1 MHYALDGASLLRL
14 PFSRRR
20 SNASQMDLC
29 IRIHVLAKLG
39 SSRNFDRRWKLNS
52 SVLLHPVGA
61 RRLKL
66 VTESARTPKCN
77 ADRSVVNENAKFGSG
92 PRTSS
97 GNVRFIKVALLCFSC
112 LLATAGLA
120 QNDAFTVTAFSYA
133 IDENEPSLSDLG
145 TRIASA
151 INDTYFDNFEF
162 ELDARGESLL
172 TATFTSASDVS
183 LVFKNGTGFDY
194 ETHRTFTFRVLST
207 RKSTAPTNLEANSL
221 SISVSINPIEEQ
233 PEVLPPYSTT
243 DGRSFFIQR
252 TPDIGAIPSVLAFQI
267 FRDPEGSPIQFK
279 PCGDD
284 FQVSEY
290 ADAVG
295 TGSGVVRGSAA
306 EDVNQTGASNVNCAN
321 HADTNNYVAS
331 TDVRRGGEV
340 VNVETFG
347 QSIRITPIADTEDSG
362 VRRAVLKFHGWAG
375 APIASASFDSMNSAH
390 TIKRSQ
396 LATITVFVKTGVN
409 NPPTFTSQ
417 AIGFRVHVNETT
429 SENEE
434 RVIGPPTNPGSPT
447 DWNATDLDNDTITYA
462 LTGASAPSTCSE
474 EPSAVT
480 VGRGCVWLDSTALG
494 DGIVKIVGKN
504 LDYETA
510 PPPNR
515 EYVVHLTATDGYI
528 PQGSPNVAQ
537 IPIFI
542 RMVNVDEELE
552 FNGPLDAIKQLVL
565 GRAGRTVDLNDYFTD
580 PDGLLIN
587 YSVFSSEPNIVN
599 VTSSGSILTVSPVN
613 TVGTTFVTITASTPG
628 SSFANSQT
636 IQVTVRETNR
646 APGFEGSV
654 LTVRAPTPVRET
666 QTTDHLIRVTGL
678 RYLDPDGDTVTA
690 TVLNSSLFEAVVDPT
705 IAETTYTGEIAL
717 KLVGSLDYETTSQH
731 LVQVQLN
738 DGWDN
743 SIRSVEVI
751 VDVEDVNESPQVT
764 TDPQGNLRT
773 IPNQTIS
780 VGGVQSIDVAEYF
793 VDPDRDRLFFT
804 ASSTNPAFVTAQ
816 VTGQSFV
823 EISGVQP
830 TEGAPVTIVVT
841 AADPIGL
848 AAERRFQVVVSSNTP
863 PRLVQAPVAQTLR
876 TSDPAK
882 EISLIGSFTDD
893 DAGDQ
898 ILRYE
903 ASSNDDS
910 IVLAQVSNNG
920 LYVVLIPRAEG
931 TTNVVITAFDTRGGS
946 TDTSFIVTV
955 LANTPPHVIQ
965 RIPTVTLRPNV
976 STTIDVTL
984 YFSDVDDDP
993 LTYTASIDNPAIA
1006 TSTLFNNQTLT
1017 IQGRTVG
1024 TAEATVTATDPHNES
1039 ISTTF
1044 LVSVENDAP
1053 TVARDVTVD
1062 ISHRNDSDVV
1072 DLAIHFNDA
1081 NDDPLTYTV
1090 AVEDESIATA
1100 SIEGAS
1106 LTVTAVAIGT
1116 TDITVT
1122 AEDPY
1127 GAAVSSTFT
1136 VTIVNQGPTVVT
1148 AVADQISHRRGTL
1161 EVDLTPHFQDADGD
1175 ALTFSVEVVDMSVA
1189 TASVS
1194 GATLTINGVALGTT
1208 DVTITA
1214 EDAFEGSIS
1223 SFFNVT
1229 IQNRD
1234 PEATMMIADQTMYR
1248 AMPMTIDLSES
1259 FNDPDMDALT
1269 FEVNVTDDTIVSAM
1283 ITGSM
1288 LSIEGVGV
1296 GDSEVTVTASDGLGG
1311 QAASANFM
1319 VTVENRAPMVAIEIE
1334 DREAPRQVMTIVDLS
1349 MVFEDPDGDPL
1360 TFEANIANGAVATI
1374 DIQGSTLTV
1383 IGQTVNTTLITV
1395 TASDE
1400 YGGSAFDIFE
1410 IKIVNQAPRVAQE
1423 PDDVILNRTEMPTLD
1438 MSMVFADD
1446 DNDVLTLMATSAT
1459 PAVAR
1464 VDVDGFSVTLE
1475 PLTLGTTEVTLEVAD
1490 PYNETATT
1498 SFQVTVENLAPTVS
1512 MTLPNVR
1519 MDRVDSV
1526 VVDVSAV
1533 FTDADGDA
1541 ITISAE
1547 SDDSNLLT
1555 TSVSGNSLTLDG
1567 VNLGTTNV
1575 TVTATDANGATVSTS
1590 FIVTVVNLDPTVTA
1604 VIDAFQL
1611 QVGGEPETRDVESA
1625 FGDDGPEALVLSVTA
1640 SGPEVATAAVSGT
1653 LLTVTP
1659 VARGATSVTVTA
1671 TDPQGATVE
1680 QVVSVSVSD
1689 SELKNVANATLAS
1702 FSRAILSSVSSTVG
1716 ARLLA
1721 DSDGLYAPFTSFTLD
1736 DFAPSNDFAQSIDG
1750 FSNASPFANQSMP
1763 WSNTPS
1769 PAQSESGQYRSGDIA
1784 SMLGRG
1790 FSLKLAAAGD
1800 PTFWSVWGG
1809 ADRQSFEAENHEG
1822 STSSYYFGGDMT
1834 IQGQWM
1840 FGVAIGRNAGNSDY
1854 TFGTATQSMDLALT
1868 SILPYA
1874 RMTPSDRTTIYG
1886 TIGFGSGEVETSVI
1900 GATSDIADLKATI
1913 GLLGGRQIV
1922 YTMMNGFNLAVVGD
1936 FGFAN
1941 LETDDT
1947 PGGAGN
1953 LVAETSRIRGGVE
1966 SSFNLAMGADGSFVP
1981 FITVGFRSDSG
1992 DDEIS
1997 DSGVEI
2003 TGGLRI
2009 MNPIFSLDANFR
2021 TLATYGADDYS
2032 ESGFSVMAALNPSAG
2047 ATGLNVSIAPSWG
2060 ASTVSSNALWQDDFK
2075 ANRFH
2080 EMAAFAN
2087 LNRESVKWDS
2097 YVGYGFLVL
2106 HERFILTPFLDI
2118 RTGYTNDQ
2126 DFSIGAKLIQ
2136 SSNSK
2141 QDLNVDVKIGQDSS
2155 MTGTQEESVH
2165 VNARLNF

>member
-1 MHYALDGASLLRL
+1 
-14 PFSRRR
+14 
-20 SNASQMDLC
+20 MDLC
-29 IRIHVLAKLG
+29 TRVQVLAKLG
-39 SSRNFDRRWKLNS
+39 SCRNFDRRWKLNS
-52 SVLLHPVGA
+52 SVLLHLVGA
-61 RRLKL
+61 PRLKL
-66 VTESARTPKCN
+66 VTESTRTPKCH
-77 ADRSVVNENAKFGSG
+77 ADRSVVNENAKSWSG
-92 PRTSS
+92 PRIPNR
-97 GNVRFIKVALLCFSC
+97 NVRFIKVALLCFSC
-112 LLATAGLA
+112 LFATVGLA
-120 QNDAFTVTAFSYA
+120 QNQAFTTTAFSFA
-133 IDENEPSLSDLG
+133 INENESDLEDLN
-145 TRIASA
+145 TRIESA
-151 INDTYFDNFEF
+151 INGTHFDNFDF
-162 ELDARGESLL
+162 KLDAHGETLL
-172 TATFTSASDVS
+172 TATFASGPDVT
-183 LVFKNGTGFDY
+183 LMFKNTTGFNY
-194 ETHRTFTFRVLST
+194 ETHRTFNFLVLST
-207 RKSTAPTNLEANSL
+207 RKSSATTNLIANSL
-221 SISVSINPIEEQ
+221 SISVSINPIEEK
-233 PEVLPPYSTT
+233 PEVLEPYKA
-243 DGRSFFIQR
+243 DNAEDPGKVFYIQQGSR
-252 TPDIGAIPSVLAFQI
+252 NPNVGSHPVVRASLV
-267 FRDPEGSPIQFK
+267 FRDPEGIPIQFK
-279 PCGDD
+279 ECADD
-284 FQVSEY
+284 FKVEEIGDERVTDDVVEPTRGELLI
-290 ADAVG
+290 DAAS
-295 TGSGVVRGSAA
+295 GSGRARHCFPAPIGQA
-306 EDVNQTGASNVNCAN
+306 EPDANDVT
-321 HADTNNYVAS
+321 
-331 TDVRRGGEV
+331 RGGKV
-340 VNVETFG
+340 VNVTTQG
-347 QSIRITPIADTEDSG
+347 AALWITPVTATKAG
-362 VRRAVLKFHGWAG
+362 TRRAVLTFHGWAG
-375 APIASASFDSMNSAH
+375 TPDVSPISDPNLKLSPVA
-390 TIKRSQ
+390 K
-396 LATITVFVKTGVN
+396 ITVYVKTGVN
-409 NPPTFTSQ
+409 NPPSFS
-417 AIGFRVHVNETT
+417 AEGFRVRINETT

-434 RVIGPPTNPGSPT
+434 RIVGPPTNLGSPT
-447 DWNATDLDNDTITYA
+447 AWNATDFDVEDKITYG
-462 LTGASAPSTCSE
+462 LTGAVSPSTCSK
-474 EPSAVT
+474 EPSAVA
-480 VGRGCVWLDSTALG
+480 VGRGCVWLDADALEAG
-494 DGIVKIVGKN
+494 NVKVVGKN

-510 PPPNR
+510 PLPNR
-515 EYVVHLTATDGYI
+515 EYVVHLTATDGYA
-528 PQGSPNVAQ
+528 PQGSSDIAQ
-537 IPIFI
+537 VPIFI
-542 RMVNVDEELE
+542 RMVNVDEGLE

-580 PDGLLIN
+580 PDGLLIS
-587 YSVFSSEPNIVN
+587 YSVFSSAPNIVR
-599 VTSSGSILTVSPVN
+599 VTSSGSILTVSPV
-613 TVGTTFVTITASTPG
+613 TSVGTAFVTITASTAG
-628 SSFANSQT
+628 SSIANTQS

-646 APGFEGSV
+646 APEFVGSV
-654 LTVRAPTPVRET
+654 LTVRAPTVSES
-666 QTTDHLIRVTGL
+666 QSADHLIRITGL
-678 RYLDPDGDTVTA
+678 RYSDPDGDTITA
-690 TVLNSSLFEAVVDPT
+690 TVLNSALFEAVVDPT
-705 IAETTYTGEIAL
+705 IADTKHTGEIGL
-717 KLVGSLDYETTSQH
+717 KLVGSLDYETNAQH
-731 LVQVQLN
+731 LVQVQLS

-743 SIRSVEVI
+743 SVRAVEVI
-751 VDVEDVNESPQVT
+751 VDVSNVNEAPQVT
-764 TDPQGNLRT
+764 RNPQGIPRT
-773 IPNQTIS
+773 IPTQTTS
-780 VGGVQSIDVAEYF
+780 VGGTQSIDVAEYF
-793 VDPDRDRLFFT
+793 VDPDRDRLFFSV
-804 ASSTNPAFVTAQ
+804 SSTNPASVTVQ
-816 VTGQSFV
+816 VTGQSKV
-823 EISGVQP
+823 EITGVQP
-830 TEGAPVTIVVT
+830 TNGQLVTVVVT
-841 AADPIGL
+841 ATDPSRL
-848 AAERRFQVVVSSNTP
+848 EAELRFQVVVSSNTP

-893 DAGDQ
+893 DEGDR

-920 LYVVLIPRAEG
+920 LFVVLIPRAEG

-946 TDTSFIVTV
+946 TDTSFIVNV
-955 LANTPPHVIQ
+955 LGNTPPHVIQ
-965 RIPTVTLRPNV
+965 RIPTVTVRPNV
-976 STTIDVTL
+976 STTIDVTQ
-984 YFSDVDDDP
+984 YFSDADNDP
-993 LTYTASIDNPAIA
+993 LTYTASIDNPAVA
-1006 TSTLFNNQTLT
+1006 TTTLFNNQTLT
-1017 IQGRTVG
+1017 IQGRTIG
-1024 TAEATVTATDPHNES
+1024 TAEVTVTATDPDNES

-1044 LVSVENDAP
+1044 LVSVENDPP
-1053 TVARDVTVD
+1053 TVTRDITVD

-1072 DLAIHFNDA
+1072 DLATHFNDA
-1081 NDDPLTYTV
+1081 NNDPLTYTV
-1090 AVEDESIATA
+1090 TVDDESIATA
-1100 SIEGAS
+1100 SIQGSS
-1106 LTVTAVAIGT
+1106 LTVNAVAIGT

-1127 GAAVSSTFT
+1127 GATDSSTFT
-1136 VTIVNQGPTVVT
+1136 VTIVNQGPTVVS
-1148 AVADQISHRRGTL
+1148 AVANQISHRGGTL
-1161 EVDLTPHFQDADGD
+1161 ELDLAPHFQDADGD
-1175 ALTFSVEVVDMSVA
+1175 ALTFSVVVADTSIA

-1214 EDAFEGSIS
+1214 EDGFDGSIS

-1234 PEATMMIADQTMYR
+1234 PEATMMIADQTMFR
-1248 AMPMTIDLSES
+1248 AMPTTIDLSES

-1269 FEVNVTDDTIVSAM
+1269 FEVDVADENIVSAM
-1283 ITGSM
+1283 IAKSM
-1288 LSIEGVGV
+1288 LTIEGVGV

-1311 QAASANFM
+1311 QAASASFM
-1319 VTVENRAPMVAIEIE
+1319 VTIENRAPIVAIEIE
-1334 DREAPRQVMTIVDLS
+1334 DQEAPRQVMTMVDLS

-1360 TFEANIANGAVATI
+1360 TFEAKIANGAVATI
-1374 DIQGSTLTV
+1374 DIQGSTLAV
-1383 IGQTVNTTLITV
+1383 IGQTVNATLITV

-1400 YGGSAFDIFE
+1400 YGGSVFDIFE

-1423 PDDVILNRTEMPTLD
+1423 PDDVTLNRTEMPTLD

-1446 DNDVLTLMATSAT
+1446 DNDTLMLMATSAT

-1464 VDVDGFSVTLE
+1464 VDVNGFNVTLQ

-1526 VVDVSAV
+1526 VVDVSGV
-1533 FTDADGDA
+1533 FVDEDGDA

-1547 SDDSNLLT
+1547 SDDTNLLT

-1575 TVTATDANGATVSTS
+1575 TVTATDANGATVSTT
-1590 FIVTVVNLDPTVTA
+1590 FIVTVVNLDPTVAAT
-1604 VIDAFQL
+1604 IDAFQL
-1611 QVGGEPETRDVESA
+1611 QVGGEPETRDVASA

-1640 SGPEVATAAVSGT
+1640 SGPEVATAAVSGMS
-1653 LLTVTP
+1653 LTVTP

-1671 TDPQGATVE
+1671 TDAQGLTVE

-1736 DFAPSNDFAQSIDG
+1736 DFAPSNDFAQPIDG

-1763 WSNTPS
+1763 WSNIPS
-1769 PAQSESGQYRSGDIA
+1769 PAQSGYSQYRSGDIA

-1809 ADRQSFEAENHEG
+1809 ADRQSFEAPYHEG

-1834 IQGQWM
+1834 IRGQWM
-1840 FGVAIGRNAGNSDY
+1840 FGVAVGRNAGNSDY

-1922 YTMMNGFNLAVVGD
+1922 FTMMNGFNLAVVGD

-2047 ATGLNVSIAPSWG
+2047 ATGLNISIAPSWG

-2106 HERFILTPFLDI
+2106 HERFVLTPFLDI
-2118 RTGYTNDQ
+2118 RTGYSNDQ

-2155 MTGTQEESVH
+2155 MTGTQEESVK